1 MYYKQSVILKWAVAY
16 LFFLASFLGVSAK
29 NVNADEARAIAAQF
43 MGLSNSRASVPMR
56 LEYSA
61 LRYDVNEP
69 AYYVFNTEGN
79 NGFVV
84 VAGDDAVS
92 PILGYSLSS
101 SFNAGDIPPALQWK
115 LDRYRDEMSSLSAEN
130 VRILSRSVSKNPIE
144 PLITTKWGQS
154 APYNRFTPT
163 YVGIK
168 CPTGCIATA
177 VAQVMYYHRGTEKYI
192 GSHTYELSGESFS
205 YDYSNASFDWDNMR
219 DVYLGVVVSDYE
231 ADAVANLM
239 LACGIGV
246 NMGYA
251 GSVSGSDIMFVKRF
265 LVENMGYNPEMAIRY
280 KNNYNPKEWEELL
293 YYELV
298 NDRPIICQG
307 GGHAYIC
314 DGYDGEGYFHF
325 NWGWDGSYDSYFLPS
340 LLNPTPE
347 DNFHKDMYILSGVEG
362 SKTDGIYWTP
372 DLICKDEF
380 KIDER
385 GKAFLKVENHNSSDF
400 KGKLGAKITS
410 QDGVLAQWYE
420 FEPDVE
426 IEAGRMF
433 GLWAGRVTYTL
444 RGELPRNIGLE
455 TGKYVLDPGYRS
467 EDGAWRELRCFVGCQ
482 SQILLEV
489 TEDGQYIY
497 SNPEKSETPTYEVCI
512 TNLRINDMAE
522 QEELRGVT
530 FAGNPPVL
538 RLTYINHYE
547 IACRPN
553 LVFIF
558 TKDGDVYSK
567 ENSSIVLEGL
577 QVLNYSIQ
585 FGKGFEVGE
594 YQLDIYDEYGRRVND
609 ETLNFSVIP
618 KPDSSGITSTVD
630 DGWNENAPVEY
641 FDMQGRRVT
650 NPGRGIY
657 IVRQG
662 TLTRKV
668 ALN

>member
-43 MGLSNSRASVPMR
+43 MRLGNSRASVPMR

-61 LRYDVNEP
+61 LRYDVDEP

-92 PILGYSLSS
+92 PILGYSLES
-101 SFNAGDIPPALQWK
+101 SFDSNDIPPALQWK
-115 LDRYRDEMSSLSAEN
+115 LDRYRDEMSRLSAEN
-130 VRILSRSVSKNPIE
+130 VRVLSRSISKNPIE
-144 PLITTKWGQS
+144 PLITTQWGQKS
-154 APYNRFTPT
+154 YFNRFTPIFD
-163 YVGIK
+163 GRQ

-177 VAQVMYYHRGTEKYI
+177 VAQVMYYHRGSERYI
-192 GSHTYELSGESFS
+192 GSHSYEWRGEIFS
-205 YDYSNASFDWDNMR
+205 YDYSKASFDWDNMR
-219 DVYLGVVVSDYE
+219 AGYLGVVVSDTE
-231 ADAVANLM
+231 ANAVSELM

-246 NMGYA
+246 NMGYK
-251 GSVSGSDIMFVKRF
+251 GSGSGSDIVFAKRF

-280 KNNYNPKEWEELL
+280 KNNYNPEEWEELL
-293 YYELV
+293 YCELV

-347 DNFHKDMYILSGVEG
+347 DNFHNDMYILSGVEG

-385 GKAFLKVENHNSSDF
+385 GKAFINVVNYNTKDF

-426 IEAGRMF
+426 IEAVRIIGIWVGR
-433 GLWAGRVTYTL
+433 GTYTL
-444 RGELPRNIGLE
+444 RGDLPRNIGLKA
-455 TGKYVLDPGYRS
+455 GKYVLYPAYYSDAN
-467 EDGAWRELRCFVGCQ
+467 AWRELRCFAGCQ
-482 SQILLEV
+482 GTILLEV
-489 TEDGQYIY
+489 TEDGRYIY
-497 SNPEKSETPTYEVCI
+497 SNPESSETPTYEVCI
-512 TNLRINDMAE
+512 TKLRINDMAE

-530 FAGNPPVL
+530 FAGNPPSL
-538 RLTYINHYE
+538 MFTYINQTE
-547 IACRPN
+547 TVCRPN
-553 LVFIF
+553 LVFVF
-558 TKDGDVYSK
+558 TQDGNIYSK
-567 ENSSIVLEGL
+567 ENFALALEGN
-577 QVLNYSIQ
+577 QVIEYGCQ
-585 FGKGFEVGE
+585 FGKGFEEGE
-594 YQLDIYDEYGRRVND
+594 YQLDIYDDYGRRVND
-609 ETLNFSVIP
+609 ATLNFSVIP
-618 KPDSSGITSTVD
+618 KPDSSGITTPVD
-630 DGWNENAPVEY
+630 DGWDENSPVEY

-650 NPGRGIY
+650 NPGRGFY
-657 IVRQG
+657 IAKQG